1 MHKRSHVFDGPDI
14 VLAMPLQH
22 IQGVLND
29 DAQLGLKE
37 GDMFV
42 TIDRQEQLS

>member
-1 MHKRSHVFDGPDI
+1 MFDGPDI
-14 VLAMPLQH
+14 VPVMPLQH
-22 IQGVLND
+22 SQVLNE